1 MFLIT
6 FAEEG
11 SGVTTVCQRADNVVD
26 AALRLIA
33 SRPWITPEMLVSV
46 EFLDINSAVDR
57 QQIERVNK
65 GVS

>member
-6 FAEEG
+6 FADDG
-11 SGVTTVCQRADNVVD
+11 HTVTTVCQRADNVVD

-33 SRPWITPEMLVSV
+33 SRPWIMPEMLRSV
-46 EFLDINSAVDR
+46 ECLDENSAVDR
-57 QQIERVNK
+57 QEIERLLK